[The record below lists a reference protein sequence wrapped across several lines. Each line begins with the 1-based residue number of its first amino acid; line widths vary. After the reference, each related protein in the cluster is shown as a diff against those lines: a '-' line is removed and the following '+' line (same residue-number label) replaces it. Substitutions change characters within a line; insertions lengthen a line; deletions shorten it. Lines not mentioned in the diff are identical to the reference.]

1 MTRFFQYDS
10 LTFPEIEALP
20 HFTPLVI
27 PLASGQWPEAG
38 AGYALERL
46 ASALGEPEQAGL
58 LPPVPYGW
66 AGSGLAVPGKI
77 IAPLLRNLI
86 NSLREDG
93 FSRVFVLTPQ
103 DLDLDLGAD
112 AIRLFHPSQTAP
124 VAFLPPDGERHEVVV
139 LPVGHTEQH
148 AYHLPMCTDTL
159 CIEAIAAGMSA
170 GISAGMSAAAP
181 DQVFCLPVFP
191 YGVSMHRQAF
201 AGTLNCGGRAFEDFW
216 VAVCDAL
223 VARGF
228 DRLYLINGHG
238 GNHSFLVNAVKY
250 AGERHRR
257 AFIATSWLYLSGEKG
272 IAALQSLRQS
282 PIGGLG
288 HACELETSLILHLR
302 PDLVHM
308 DRAVDETDFI
318 ATPNYYMDWVEGG
331 ALIANPPWD
340 DDTRTGAY
348 GAGSLG
354 SAEKGRLW
362 LEAAIAEKL
371 AHIQEINEQH
381 HRREERRNAGFGLWG
396 KHKKED

>member
-1 MTRFFQYDS
+1 M
-10 LTFPEIEALP
+10 I
-20 HFTPLVI
+20 
-27 PLASGQWPEAG
+27 
-38 AGYALERL
+38 
-46 ASALGEPEQAGL
+46 
-58 LPPVPYGW
+58 
-66 AGSGLAVPGKI
+66 
-77 IAPLLRNLI
+77 
-86 NSLREDG
+86 
-93 FSRVFVLTPQ
+93 
-103 DLDLDLGAD
+103 
-112 AIRLFHPSQTAP
+112 
-124 VAFLPPDGERHEVVV
+124 V

-159 CIEAIAAGMSA
+159 CIQAIAAGM
-170 GISAGMSAAAP
+170 SAGMSAAAP

-354 SAEKGRLW
+354 TAEKGRLW